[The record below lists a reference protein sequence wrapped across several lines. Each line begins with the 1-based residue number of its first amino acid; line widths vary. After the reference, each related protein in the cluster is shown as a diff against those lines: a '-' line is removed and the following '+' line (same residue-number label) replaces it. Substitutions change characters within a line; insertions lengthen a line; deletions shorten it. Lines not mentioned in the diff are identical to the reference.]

1 MTDVYLVLVLLVA
14 NNGAQAEVGREVIK
28 ASTPAVCQAHADKLA
43 DKHSARDAETLRRFG
58 SRVIGECRKVAA

>member
-14 NNGAQAEVGREVIK
+14 SNGAQAELSREVVK

-43 DKHSARDAETLRRFG
+43 DKRRAADAEMLRRFG
-58 SRVIGECRKVAA
+58 SRIVGECRKVAQ